1 MKKIRI
7 AAMIIPII
15 ILLSMISIT
24 VSAQAPTEVYTSF
37 IRTSLGHSGDGTA
50 QSPYA
55 YFEDALNA
63 VADGGTIY
71 IVDSAF
77 INYNESAAGIPFVIT
92 KNVTITT
99 APNRSTGAFHS
110 RMSGIVLGADVTF
123 RDVVLEFPNGYR
135 PIICANGYTLT
146 LENAPYSNSTNIVH
160 LAGGGM
166 TGYSNTASGSHS
178 KIIVKGSQSKVGNIY
193 AGSIDGSFD
202 GDVDIQIENVI
213 GANIGAVYA
222 CGALEGYYDGDNF
235 MDYNNRP
242 EFPTANAKF
251 FPVNGSVS
259 VGLNNTGLKS
269 VYGTTGGIKG
279 TSVSVSSEFLYSC
292 TLDNISALTVE
303 QGSFKPYSV
312 NNGADITIKDGATLD
327 ISDIDTLEANNF
339 YGGGIL
345 VMGDNS
351 LLTINGTCSGE
362 TEFRTQGGGQNNSYI
377 VQPER
382 MYIKT
387 NSGDGTFTFNPYYTQ
402 QGMTF
407 GKKDDGWYTSAAPE
421 IEADVLTGFDLE
433 SDILF
438 VPETEINNNGMD
450 INTICEFTENSPFKD
465 LSFIPIDYKIAY
477 KGKYFTAASDLCDDY
492 YEGNFNDLSI
502 NFTPVENVITVSR
515 WSYTHG
521 LFDHISSGIYDIEI
535 TAPTDKG
542 NVTRALRLVVLKEG
556 ETEEDYTKPTATPTA
571 APTAAPTTA
580 PTAAPIVIPTAA
592 PTTAP
597 TTAPTAAPT
606 VIPTATPSAAPSPDG
621 YIHVTYTN
629 STGSDIQDAKM
640 IAAAYKD
647 GIMQWVKTSEEDVNI
662 KSGEHQTFEFN
673 ISDTDYDT
681 IKLFIWDSILGM
693 KPYDCYTFLDNDTKE

>member
-7 AAMIIPII
+7 AAIIIPIT
-15 ILLSMISIT
+15 ILLSMINII

-71 IVDSAF
+71 ITDNSF
-77 INYNESAAGIPFVIT
+77 INYNEGATGAPFVIT

-99 APNRSTGAFHS
+99 APGWPRAAFHS
-110 RMSGIVLGADVTF
+110 RTPGIVLGADVTF

-166 TGYSNTASGSHS
+166 TGYSNAASGPHS

-193 AGSIDGSFD
+193 AGSINGSFD
-202 GDVDIQIENVI
+202 RDVDIQIEDI
-213 GANIGAVYA
+213 AGADIGAVYA
-222 CGALEGYYDGDNF
+222 CGAQEGYYDGDNF

-242 EFPTANAKF
+242 EFPTANAER
-251 FPVNGSVS
+251 FPVNSSVS
-259 VGLNNTGLKS
+259 VALNNTGLTK
-269 VYGTTGGIKG
+269 VYGTTGGAKG
-279 TSVSVSSEFLYSC
+279 TSVSVSSEYLYSC
-292 TLDNISALTVE
+292 ALDNISALTVE

-312 NNGADITIKDGATLD
+312 NDGADITIKNGATLD
-327 ISDIDTLEANNF
+327 ISDIDTLEVNNF

-345 VMGDNS
+345 VMSDNS

-407 GKKDDGWYTSAAPE
+407 DKHDDGWYTSAAPE
-421 IEADVLTGFDLE
+421 FEAEVLTGFDLE

-438 VPETEINNNGMD
+438 VSETEINDNGLD

-465 LSFIPIDYKIAY
+465 LSFIPIDYKLAY

-502 NFTPVENVITVSR
+502 NFTHVENVITVSR
-515 WSYTHG
+515 WSNTHG
-521 LFDHISSGIYDIEI
+521 LFEHISSGVYDIEI

-542 NVTRALRLVVLKEG
+542 NVMRALRLVVYQDEKE
-556 ETEEDYTKPTATPTA
+556 ENDFIATDT
-571 APTAAPTTA
+571 
-580 PTAAPIVIPTAA
+580 
-592 PTTAP
+592 
-597 TTAPTAAPT
+597 
-606 VIPTATPSAAPSPDG
+606 DG
-621 YIHVTYTN
+621 DIRVTYIN
-629 STGSDIQDAKM
+629 SKDTDIQNAKM

-662 KSGEHQTFEFN
+662 KSGAHQTFGFN

-681 IKLFIWDSILGM
+681 VKLFIWDSVSGM
-693 KPYDCYTFLDNDTKE
+693 KPYDCYTFSDNTKE

>member
-15 ILLSMISIT
+15 LLLSMINIT

-71 IVDSAF
+71 ITDNSF
-77 INYNESAAGIPFVIT
+77 INYNEGATGAPFVIT

-99 APNRSTGAFHS
+99 APGWPRAAFHS
-110 RMSGIVLGADVTF
+110 RTPGIVLGADVTF

-166 TGYSNTASGSHS
+166 TGYSNAASGPHS

-193 AGSIDGSFD
+193 AGSINGSFD
-202 GDVDIQIENVI
+202 RDVDIQIEDI
-213 GANIGAVYA
+213 AGADIGAVYA
-222 CGALEGYYDGDNF
+222 CGAQEGYYDGDNF

-242 EFPTANAKF
+242 EFPTANAER
-251 FPVNGSVS
+251 FPVNSSVS
-259 VGLNNTGLKS
+259 VALNNTGLTK
-269 VYGTTGGIKG
+269 VYGTTGGAKG
-279 TSVSVSSEFLYSC
+279 TSVSVSSEYLYSC
-292 TLDNISALTVE
+292 ALDNISALTVE

-312 NNGADITIKDGATLD
+312 NNGVNITIKDGAMLD

-345 VMGDNS
+345 VMGDNG
-351 LLTINGTCSGE
+351 LLTINGECGGE
-362 TEFRTQGGGQNNSYI
+362 TEFRTDGGGRNNSYI

-387 NSGDGTFTFNPYYTQ
+387 DSGDGTFTFNPYYTQ

-407 GKKDDGWYTSAAPE
+407 DKKSDGWYTSAAPE
-421 IEADVLTGFDLE
+421 FEAEVLTGFDLE

-438 VPETEINNNGMD
+438 VSETEINDNGLD

-465 LSFIPIDYKIAY
+465 LSFIPIDYKLAY

-515 WSYTHG
+515 WSNTHG
-521 LFDHISSGIYDIEI
+521 LFEHISSGVYDIEI

-542 NVTRALRLVVLKEG
+542 NVMRALRLVVYQDEKE
-556 ETEEDYTKPTATPTA
+556 ENDFIATDT
-571 APTAAPTTA
+571 
-580 PTAAPIVIPTAA
+580 
-592 PTTAP
+592 
-597 TTAPTAAPT
+597 
-606 VIPTATPSAAPSPDG
+606 DG
-621 YIHVTYTN
+621 DIRITYIN
-629 STGSDIQDAKM
+629 SKDTDIQNAKM

-662 KSGEHQTFEFN
+662 KSGAHQTFGFN

-681 IKLFIWDSILGM
+681 VKLFIWDSVSGM
-693 KPYDCYTFLDNDTKE
+693 KPYDCYTFSDNIKE